1 MLYSERKIVCNAIFT
16 TYLAARYAHL
26 RQLFGPANQTQQ
38 TLKSIESQFRRIL
51 QQWRTDRRI
60 RDAKLSA
67 KDVTLSFQTQIE
79 VMNKIVIDFGTF

>member
-1 MLYSERKIVCNAIFT
+1 MRPGVCNAIFT
-16 TYLAARYAHL
+16 SYLSSSTHTYAKFLD
-26 RQLFGPANQTQQ
+26 QQTQQ
-38 TLKSIESQFRRIL
+38 TLKSIESQFRGIL
-51 QQWRTDRRI
+51 QEWRTDRRI

>member
-1 MLYSERKIVCNAIFT
+1 MSSPIFVKCYALKGKSGNY
-16 TYLAARYAHL
+16 TY
-26 RQLFGPANQTQQ
+26 ANFLDQQTQQ
-38 TLKSIESQFRRIL
+38 TLKSIESQFRGIL
-51 QQWRTDRRI
+51 QQWRTDKRI